1 MCSRAGGGASAA
13 VNKEVEGFPEREDR
27 IRGMQLRWE
36 AAGEVVLDEWVV
48 VERMIEEAEG
58 STLGAMV

>member
-1 MCSRAGGGASAA
+1 MCSGAGGGASAA
-13 VNKEVEGFPEREDR
+13 VHKEVEGFPEREDR

-48 VERMIEEAEG
+48 VERMIEEADG